1 MTNFK
6 NYKNLFWDLN
16 HERLTLGG
24 AMVLRMEGE
33 LLANINAL
41 SKIELYIKQDNS
53 NLNYPTK
60 IIDSIFKTSKIDFII
75 KKGKPVSN
83 HFWPSEKEMSKEG
96 FSYYSFSRIIEFYK
110 NKNIIIDLLWNESL
124 INKSKNFINKFEKK
138 LVTIHLKRV
147 SPFNVNESN
156 ANFGEWYK
164 FLTSYNNE
172 NNFLIIGDDEID
184 NKILNIKNVY
194 SASKMS
200 LSLSQQ
206 LCIISFSK
214 AFIGMASGICNAAN
228 FSKVPHVIFKHPDH
242 HRVEMKKEMGDS
254 NKFNF
259 STNKQFL
266 WRKEA
271 NFDNISKAYNL
282 ICSK

>member
-1 MTNFK
+1 MKNF
-6 NYKNLFWDLN
+6 KNLFWDLN
-16 HERLTLGG
+16 YERLTLGG

-33 LLANINAL
+33 LLANINGL
-41 SKIELYIKQDNS
+41 LKIKLYINKDNLD
-53 NLNYPTK
+53 LNYPKK

-75 KKGKPVSN
+75 KKGKPDSN
-83 HFWPSEKEMSKEG
+83 YWPSEIEMSKNR
-96 FSYYSFSRIIEFYK
+96 FSYYSFSRIIELYK
-110 NKNIIIDLLWNESL
+110 NKNIKVNFLWNETL

-138 LVTIHLKRV
+138 LITIHLKRV

-164 FLTSYNNE
+164 FLISYNNE

-242 HRVEMKKEMGDS
+242 HKSEMKIEMGNS